1 MNRIQ
6 LAILVLG
13 LLILGAILF
22 VFFGSQQK
30 NIEVGKV
37 KVMVSFYPLEYIATS
52 VGGQYVS
59 VQNILPPGGEPHDFD
74 PSPRQLASI
83 GGSDLFIY
91 NGGHFE
97 PWIAKWEKGT
107 FGEASQTIDMVNEL
121 TKRGAVLL
129 TRNNEI
135 DPHIWLDPLL
145 FRQEVEI
152 IRDSLIRVD
161 VAHESE
167 YRINADK
174 LIVDI
179 ARVDERFRSGLTG
192 CAKQDIIVSHD
203 AFRYLARR
211 YRFSTI
217 PIAGISPDEEPSPKD
232 LVRIADLAHAKKI
245 DYIFFETN
253 ISPKLSETIAR
264 EVGAQTLV
272 LNPLESLTTY
282 EIQLGEQYY
291 TIMER
296 NLNNLRRAL
305 ICQ

>member
-6 LAILVLG
+6 LAA
-13 LLILGAILF
+13 LILGLVLIGTGLAI
-22 VFFGSQQK
+22 FFSGQQK
-30 NIEVGKV
+30 SIEEGRVN
-37 KVMVSFYPLEYIATS
+37 VMVSFYPLEYIATS

-83 GGSDLFIY
+83 GGSDLFIF

-97 PWIAKWEKGT
+97 PWIEKWEKGT
-107 FGEASQTIDMVNEL
+107 FGQAAQTIDMVGEL
-121 TKRGAVLL
+121 TKRGAILI
-129 TRNNEI
+129 TRNNAT
-135 DPHIWLDPLL
+135 DPHVWLDPLL
-145 FRQEVEI
+145 FKQEVEI
-152 IRDSLIRVD
+152 IRDGLIRVD
-161 VAHESE
+161 PAHESE

-174 LIVDI
+174 LMVEITRI
-179 ARVDERFRSGLTG
+179 DERFRSGLTG
-192 CAKQDIIVSHD
+192 CEKKDIIVSHD

-211 YRFSTI
+211 YKFSTI

-232 LVRIADLAHAKKI
+232 LVKIADLAHLKNI
-245 DYIFFETN
+245 NYIFFETN

-282 EIQLGEQYY
+282 EIQLGEQYN

-296 NLNNLRRAL
+296 NLSNLRRAL
-305 ICQ
+305 VCQ